1 MHKILFLL
9 ILFFPAIAFTQVPVN
24 SLTLEEAIGYALENS
39 TSMNIERMK
48 LEEADIHVKES
59 RLQHIPEIFL
69 SGDLRRNLI
78 IPATPVPANV
88 FDQSAEEGELMYL
101 KFNTKWNSS
110 TGVNLNYDLFNP
122 NKINKVAEQEHQF
135 RIQEFDAQISEE
147 NLKESVALAYA
158 ECVIAAE
165 QKELVILDTAYFSG
179 LLVNANQLYLKEQIG
194 LTERND
200 ARRAYNESVAGYLEA
215 ERILGERKA
224 ELLYIIGMEVTE
236 DNILS
241 VSLEEDISTL
251 LEKMFQNNTP
261 VNSVYDLEEMRQIE
275 MVNLADLRAITASFK
290 YAPTFSLNGYYGTN
304 FYNNELSI
312 FNKNYWRGNSYIGL
326 SITIPIT
333 QSLSTSK
340 EVSRL
345 RLQKE
350 VELENLRDIKNN
362 REKER
367 LNELSLLQVRRDTYK
382 LNRENW
388 EMSQQNSDAVQ
399 LQFEMGYIQQTD
411 LLNERLKIQQSRQ
424 IFLQSAYDLFSI
436 LISSNNN

>member
-122 NKINKVAEQEHQF
+122 NKINRVAEQEHQL

-165 QKELVILDTAYFSG
+165 QKELVVLDTAYFSG

-312 FNKNYWRGNSYIGL
+312 FNKSYWRGNSYIGL
-326 SITIPIT
+326 SITVPIT

-367 LNELSLLQVRRDTYK
+367 LNELSLLQVRRDTYE

-411 LLNERLKIQQSRQ
+411 LLNERLKNQQSRQ

>member
-1 MHKILFLL
+1 
-9 ILFFPAIAFTQVPVN
+9 
-24 SLTLEEAIGYALENS
+24 
-39 TSMNIERMK
+39 
-48 LEEADIHVKES
+48 
-59 RLQHIPEIFL
+59 
-69 SGDLRRNLI
+69 
-78 IPATPVPANV
+78 
-88 FDQSAEEGELMYL
+88 
-101 KFNTKWNSS
+101 
-110 TGVNLNYDLFNP
+110 
-122 NKINKVAEQEHQF
+122 
-135 RIQEFDAQISEE
+135 
-147 NLKESVALAYA
+147 
-158 ECVIAAE
+158 
-165 QKELVILDTAYFSG
+165 
-179 LLVNANQLYLKEQIG
+179 
-194 LTERND
+194 
-200 ARRAYNESVAGYLEA
+200 
-215 ERILGERKA
+215 
-224 ELLYIIGMEVTE
+224 
-236 DNILS
+236 
-241 VSLEEDISTL
+241 
-251 LEKMFQNNTP
+251 
-261 VNSVYDLEEMRQIE
+261 

-290 YAPTFSLNGYYGTN
+290 YAPTLSLNGYYGTN

-326 SITIPIT
+326 SITVPIT

>member
-122 NKINKVAEQEHQF
+122 NKINRVAEQEHQL